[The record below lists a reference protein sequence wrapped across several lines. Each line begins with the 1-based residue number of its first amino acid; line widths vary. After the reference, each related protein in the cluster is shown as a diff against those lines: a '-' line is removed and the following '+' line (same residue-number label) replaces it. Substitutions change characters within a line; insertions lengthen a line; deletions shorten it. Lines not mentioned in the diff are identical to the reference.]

1 MQCCSQANLNR
12 TVACRLCPSCHL
24 SKVPSEAAKLAD
36 SLVSNGRDRNYWSC
50 QVHKILILIQ
60 AHKVTTFNAF
70 LFSDKP
76 DLHQGLTHQP
86 SHFFKTK
93 RDRSDFSLDWFV
105 PYWLRSAKSW
115 FHTVLNLSSQLFL
128 RLNARNIAKNQQ
140 LAIFPRKCLAL
151 PCCSISPPSFHRKL
165 KLAFGCWKSVCCSFR
180 LLKVRLLISVLKRI
194 VSVNEF
200 LPLSLKVKVSK
211 RYNELKRF

>member
-1 MQCCSQANLNR
+1 MDETGIIEVAKFTRSSSWSKLTRSPPSMLFYSQTNLTCTR
-12 TVACRLCPSCHL
+12 
-24 SKVPSEAAKLAD
+24 
-36 SLVSNGRDRNYWSC
+36 VSHIN
-50 QVHKILILIQ
+50 
-60 AHKVTTFNAF
+60 
-70 LFSDKP
+70 P
-76 DLHQGLTHQP
+76 EP